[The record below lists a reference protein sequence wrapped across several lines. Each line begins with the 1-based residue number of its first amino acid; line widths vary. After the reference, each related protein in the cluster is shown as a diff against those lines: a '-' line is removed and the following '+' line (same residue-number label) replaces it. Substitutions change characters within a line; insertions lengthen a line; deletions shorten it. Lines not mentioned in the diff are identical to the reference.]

1 MALNSSSLQHLR
13 PGSIHP
19 TFEIIW
25 GSHPLWPT
33 PLLNDALP
41 SAPDRIRILVLD
53 SSFNPPTLAHL
64 ALANSNR
71 PEGDYDAKLLLLS
84 VRNADKELK
93 PGDAT
98 HVQRLEMMMELAEDL
113 RDANDHES
121 NNNVAVAIIDEPTFV
136 GKSKLLRTLLKEKLR
151 AMSLMPEVELTF
163 ILGFDT
169 LERLFDTKYYESSEE
184 KMFKALQGFFAPPPN
199 PGSSTTND
207 ESGDGSSIVCARRSP
222 SSYPHPSHPAPN
234 SNSSPPSS
242 AEVPVNSHHQTISTF
257 LTSAALPSSCVSM
270 IDIGKDVWS
279 ISSSEVR
286 KGVKME
292 SDPGTKSME
301 EEEGIQGSE
310 VNKRSRQWSE
320 MVTGR
325 VRRYIID
332 NRLYK

>member
-13 PGSIHP
+13 PGSIYP

-64 ALANSNR
+64 ALAKSNR

-136 GKSKLLRTLLKEKLR
+136 GKSKLLRTLLKERLR
-151 AMSLMPEVELTF
+151 AMSLMSEVELTF
-163 ILGFDT
+163 ILGIDT

-184 KMFKALQGFFAPPPN
+184 KMFKALRGFFAPPS
-199 PGSSTTND
+199 PGSSTIND
-207 ESGDGSSIVCARRSP
+207 ESGDGSRIVCARRNP
-222 SSYPHPSHPAPN
+222 SSYPHPSKLAPN

-286 KGVKME
+286 KSVKME